1 MENYTRKTDT
11 IGKLANV
18 EMDRFSSAERQINS
32 LMVTSSNKCKELDSI
47 LEFEKNLVGLDL
59 VSSSMEQISQIYK
72 MIEGLRTFPNL
83 ASVSSFG
90 AKISDQLNFGSGL
103 ASVGSIG
110 SQIPDY
116 SKTFPNLAS
125 VSSFGAKFSDQL
137 NFGSSLASVGSIGS
151 QIPDYSKTSLDLAS
165 SAFAATNVAD
175 QFKSS
180 SALARIES
188 IEMRNSDIR
197 KVDLDKRTNIR
208 QISRPIKPT
217 FPKRNEKYIK
227 QIGKEIQK
235 EIAKRDISE
244 MLKLRSFCND
254 ASIHADGEEIFK
266 TTNKGSDAL
275 LDIAFLIPNDKMS
288 FGNFIDNLYILFYE
302 GAGGDNLRFLKDN
315 EGVLE
320 KDECEFIWCVK
331 NLRNKWL
338 RHDMDHG
345 DKSKIK
351 ASRKTLRNAFNCLG
365 LDHHPM
371 DSEDFRYLHSMLV
384 KEARKFLEAIL
395 EKINNCD
402 KEK

>member
-18 EMDRFSSAERQINS
+18 EMDRFASAERQINS

-116 SKTFPNLAS
+116 SKTF
-125 VSSFGAKFSDQL
+125 
-137 NFGSSLASVGSIGS
+137 
-151 QIPDYSKTSLDLAS
+151 LDLAS

-188 IEMRNSDIR
+188 IEMGNSDIR

-235 EIAKRDISE
+235 EIAKRDIYD